1 MLYPAWAIQCSET
14 MWQLN
19 RSRVRAF
26 TLVELLVVIAIVGV
40 LVMLLLPAVQS
51 ARESAR
57 RTVCANQLKQLGLA
71 IHAYETGQQM
81 LPAGFS
87 SVSSVADRDVWNEA
101 ENGTDGHSWIVDILP
116 FLEQKT
122 LYDRWGFTMNVK
134 GNAAVAQANIVTLY
148 CPSRRAGVRS
158 EDVKVMFMGWGSG
171 GTDYG
176 GCAGNSNYWNDILP
190 SHKFEHEG
198 DDANERGVFGQNDPR
213 RAASIKDGMSTTLM
227 LGEVQRMFEHPNAGS
242 PSAGTSHDGW
252 AVGGVAT
259 LFDTDADPGGKG
271 GINAPQFEN
280 PGSDHPQGANF
291 CFAGGSIAFL
301 TDDIDKQL
309 MEDIGSM
316 AGRENVPAFR

>member
-1 MLYPAWAIQCSET
+1 
-14 MWQLN
+14 
-19 RSRVRAF
+19 
-26 TLVELLVVIAIVGV
+26 VELLVVIAIVGV

-57 RTVCANQLKQLGLA
+57 RTACANQLRQLGIA
-71 IHAYETGQQM
+71 VHTYETGRQM
-81 LPAGFS
+81 FPAGFA

-101 ENGTDGHSWIVDILP
+101 ENGTDGHSWILDILP

-122 LYDRWGFTMNVK
+122 LYDRWDFTMNVK

-198 DDANERGVFGQNDPR
+198 DDAKERGVFGQNDPR
-213 RAASIKDGMSTTLM
+213 RAGSIRDGMSTTLM
-227 LGEVQRMFEHPNAGS
+227 LGELQRIFEHPNAIT
-242 PSAGTSHDGW
+242 PYAGTSHDGW

-259 LFDTDADPGGKG
+259 LVDTDSTSIGKG
-271 GINAPQFEN
+271 RVNGPQFET
-280 PGSDHPQGANF
+280 PGSDHPRGAMF
-291 CFAGGSIAFL
+291 CFADGAVDFL
-301 TDDIDKQL
+301 GEDIDTQV
-309 MEDIGSM
+309 MEDIGSI